1 MKINCRMLGV
11 LCVTLLFALLWPAF
25 AAAAN
30 GGGAG
35 DGSGGGQNQP
45 LMVEKVVP
53 ADGATGV
60 SLNPEI
66 KITFNKNVCYMTVR
80 ENNRNC
86 FSMWAGNTRI
96 PIEVIMADDQVE
108 RDKRNDTI
116 VKPLQQ
122 LQPGTE
128 YRIEIAPNLES
139 KSGATLGK
147 KATITFTTAAPAADE
162 KAAEKTEP
170 PASSPASAPDLKQ
183 ETQTP
188 AAPAEEA
195 APDVVED
202 NQSPESQETAAETD
216 AAAAQEEVASD
227 QQDLAAQ
234 KEYRNKRIAIDLAI
248 VVVAGLGAWYFYRKR
263 RGL

>member
-1 MKINCRMLGV
+1 MLGV

-122 LQPGTE
+122 LQPGLSTE
-128 YRIEIAPNLES
+128 LKLPQ
-139 KSGATLGK
+139 SGVQKRGY
-147 KATITFTTAAPAADE
+147 FR
-162 KAAEKTEP
+162 
-170 PASSPASAPDLKQ
+170 Q
-183 ETQTP
+183 EGYYYLYHRCP
-188 AAPAEEA
+188 
-195 APDVVED
+195 
-202 NQSPESQETAAETD
+202 
-216 AAAAQEEVASD
+216 
-227 QQDLAAQ
+227 
-234 KEYRNKRIAIDLAI
+234 
-248 VVVAGLGAWYFYRKR
+248 GCG
-263 RGL
+263 

>member
-128 YRIEIAPNLES
+128 YRIEIAPIWSPKRGYFRQE
-139 KSGATLGK
+139 GYYY
-147 KATITFTTAAPAADE
+147 FTTAAPAADE

>member
-147 KATITFTTAAPAADE
+147 KATITFTTAARLRM
-162 KAAEKTEP
+162 KRQ
-170 PASSPASAPDLKQ
+170 LKKLNRQ
-183 ETQTP
+183 HHHPQVHQTS
-188 AAPAEEA
+188 
-195 APDVVED
+195 
-202 NQSPESQETAAETD
+202 N
-216 AAAAQEEVASD
+216 
-227 QQDLAAQ
+227 
-234 KEYRNKRIAIDLAI
+234 
-248 VVVAGLGAWYFYRKR
+248 RKHKPLR
-263 RGL
+263 LLRKKPLLMW